1 MRVMQQSTDMRRPLF
16 HPHAAC
22 GRAVRRRVGPATP
35 ECNGCTVLVKREG
48 SSPPKMTV
56 RRVTGGPSRC
66 REETSHH
73 VGASRDRYPLR
84 QRSCPS
90 STPATSCSLLKV
102 GGVCEPASPVPVIC
116 VSRGS
121 SAVSVYVVW
130 MALLN
135 RVVISRSD
143 PRRNTP
149 CGGDVMQGELVG
161 PAPRSDPRRNTP
173 CGGDVML
180 RGPCRTES

>member
-1 MRVMQQSTDMRRPLF
+1 MRHPLF

-35 ECNGCTVLVKREG
+35 LCNGCTVLVKRKG
-48 SSPPKMTV
+48 SSPPRMTV

-90 STPATSCSLLKV
+90 STPATPCSFLKV
-102 GGVCEPASPVPVIC
+102 GGVCESVRRVLVCCASCVGGVVTFSIVGAVPLNHLVLLGPTPDATPPWDDVIQ
-116 VSRGS
+116 RG
-121 SAVSVYVVW
+121 
-130 MALLN
+130 
-135 RVVISRSD
+135 
-143 PRRNTP
+143 
-149 CGGDVMQGELVG
+149 LVG

-173 CGGDVML
+173 VG
-180 RGPCRTES
+180 

>member
-1 MRVMQQSTDMRRPLF
+1 MVSLCARKQQRTDMRHPLF

-35 ECNGCTVLVKREG
+35 ECNGCTVLVKRKG
-48 SSPPKMTV
+48 SSPPRMTV

-102 GGVCEPASPVPVIC
+102 GGVCEPASSVPVIC
-116 VSRGS
+116 VSCGS
-121 SAVSVYVVW
+121 SAESVYVVW

-149 CGGDVMQGELVG
+149 SGGDVMQGGLVG

-173 CGGDVML
+173 VG
-180 RGPCRTES
+180 

>member
-56 RRVTGGPSRC
+56 RRAIGGPSRC

-73 VGASRDRYPLR
+73 VGALRDRYPLR

-102 GGVCEPASPVPVIC
+102 GGVCGPARRVVVISVVC
-116 VSRGS
+116 GVC
-121 SAVSVYVVW
+121 AVSFSIVRTVPP
-130 MALLN
+130 N
-135 RVVISRSD
+135 RVVPYGPTPD
-143 PRRNTP
+143 ATPLWDDVVRR
-149 CGGDVMQGELVG
+149 GLVG

-173 CGGDVML
+173 VG
-180 RGPCRTES
+180 

>member
-1 MRVMQQSTDMRRPLF
+1 MRHPLF

-22 GRAVRRRVGPATP
+22 GRAVRRQVGPATP
-35 ECNGCTVLVKREG
+35 ECNGCTVLVKRKG
-48 SSPPKMTV
+48 SSPPRMTV

-102 GGVCEPASPVPVIC
+102 GGVCGPALKVSARC
-116 VSRGS
+116 ASRGGFAS
-121 SAVSVYVVW
+121 SVRVVR
-130 MALLN
+130 MVPLN
-135 RVVISRSD
+135 RVVPNGPTPDATPPVAVTSYQGGLSD
-143 PRRNTP
+143 RRART
-149 CGGDVMQGELVG
+149 
-161 PAPRSDPRRNTP
+161 RR
-173 CGGDVML
+173 
-180 RGPCRTES
+180 

>member
-1 MRVMQQSTDMRRPLF
+1 MRRPLF

-56 RRVTGGPSRC
+56 RRVNGGPSRC
-66 REETSHH
+66 REEASHH
-73 VGASRDRYPLR
+73 VGALRDRYPLR
-84 QRSCPS
+84 QRSSPS
-90 STPATSCSLLKV
+90 STPAISCSLLKV
-102 GGVCEPASPVPVIC
+102 GGVCGPALQVSASC
-116 VSRGS
+116 ASRGGCT
-121 SAVSVYVVW
+121 VSFSVVR
-130 MALLN
+130 MVSLN
-135 RVVISRSD
+135 RVVPLRSD

-173 CGGDVML
+173 RGGDVML
-180 RGPCRTES
+180 RGLCRTES

>member
-1 MRVMQQSTDMRRPLF
+1 MRVMQRRTDMRHPLF

-35 ECNGCTVLVKREG
+35 ECNGCTVLVKRKG
-48 SSPPKMTV
+48 SSPPRMTV

-102 GGVCEPASPVPVIC
+102 GGVCEPALQASVIC
-116 VSRGS
+116 ASRGGC
-121 SAVSVYVVW
+121 AVSVSVVW
-130 MALLN
+130 VVPLN
-135 RVVISRSD
+135 RVV
-143 PRRNTP
+143 PYGPTP
-149 CGGDVMQGELVG
+149 DATPPWDDVMQRGLVG

-173 CGGDVML
+173 VG
-180 RGPCRTES
+180 